1 MANPVFFSEVVFD
14 ANTVLTVGTFDG
26 VHKGHQALIQKL
38 VEVAREK
45 QARSVVVT
53 FDPHPREV
61 INAGTNEVK
70 LLTTLRERAKDLSD
84 LCVDMMIVIPFTRD
98 FSLLTSNEFIED
110 ILIKKIGVSG
120 FIIGYDHQFGRNRE
134 GTITSV
140 NNMSSKYGFDVYVI
154 EAQEIGDST
163 ISSTLIRKTLENS
176 GEVDLVRNYLGRD
189 YELSG
194 LVIHGDK
201 RGRTIGFPTANLRL
215 TDSRKVV
222 PKNGV
227 YAVQVEIE
235 KDSNSYFGMM
245 NIGYRPTFNDEK
257 KRSIEVHI
265 FDFNADIYGKIVSV
279 KFIKRIRDEKSFK
292 GKDELV
298 QQLNLDRES
307 CLKLNK

>member
-1 MANPVFFSEVVFD
+1 MANPVFLSEVD
-14 ANTVLTVGTFDG
+14 YNENTVLTVGTFDG
-26 VHKGHQALIQKL
+26 VHTGHRALIHKL
-38 VEVAREK
+38 IEVAKEK
-45 QARSVVVT
+45 NARSVVVT

-70 LLTTLRERAKDLSD
+70 LITTLNERAKVLNE
-84 LCVDMMIVIPFTRD
+84 LGVDVMIVIPFTRD
-98 FSLLTSNEFIED
+98 FSLMTSNEFIEE

-134 GTITSV
+134 GTISSV
-140 NNMSSKYGFDVYVI
+140 EKMSVKYGFEVHVI
-154 EAQEIGDST
+154 QAQEIGDST
-163 ISSTLIRKTLENS
+163 VSSTLIRKTLENS
-176 GEVDLVRNYLGRD
+176 GEVDMVRSYLGRN

-194 LVIHGDK
+194 LVVHGDK
-201 RGRTIGFPTANLRL
+201 RGRTIGFPTANLSL

-227 YAVQVEIE
+227 YAVKVEIE
-235 KDSNSYFGMM
+235 KDTKQYYGMM
-245 NIGYRPTFNDEK
+245 NIGYRPTFSDSK
-257 KRSIEVHI
+257 QRSIEVHI
-265 FDFNADIYGKIVSV
+265 FDFNDDIYGKIVSV
-279 KFIKRIRDEKSFK
+279 KFIKRIRDEQSFN

>member
-1 MANPVFFSEVVFD
+1 MANPVFLSEVVYD
-14 ANTVLTVGTFDG
+14 VNTVLTVGTFDG
-26 VHKGHQALIQKL
+26 VHKGHRALIQKL
-38 VEVAREK
+38 IEVAREK
-45 QARSVVVT
+45 HARSVVVT

-70 LLTTLRERAKDLSD
+70 LITTLKERAKVLNDLG
-84 LCVDMMIVIPFTRD
+84 VDMMIVIPFTRD

-110 ILIKKIGVSG
+110 ILIKKIGISG

-134 GTITSV
+134 GTISSV
-140 NNMSSKYGFDVYVI
+140 KSMSSKYGFDVHVI
-154 EAQEIGDST
+154 EALEIGEST

-176 GEVDLVRNYLGRD
+176 GEVDLVRDYLGRD

-201 RGRTIGFPTANLRL
+201 RGRTIGFPTANLSIN
-215 TDSRKVV
+215 DNRKVI

-235 KDSNSYFGMM
+235 KDSNSYYGMM
-245 NIGYRPTFNDEK
+245 NIGYRPTFTNDK
-257 KRSIEVHI
+257 KLSIEVHI
-265 FDFNADIYGKIVSV
+265 FDFDADIYGKILSV
-279 KFIKRIRDEKSFK
+279 KFTNRIRDEKSFN

-298 QQLNLDRES
+298 QQLIMDRES

>member
-1 MANPVFFSEVVFD
+1 MANPVFLSEVVYD
-14 ANTVLTVGTFDG
+14 VNTVLTVGTFDG
-26 VHKGHQALIQKL
+26 VHKGHRALIQKL
-38 VEVAREK
+38 TEVAREK
-45 QARSVVVT
+45 HARSVVVT

-70 LLTTLRERAKDLSD
+70 LITTLKERAKVLNDLG
-84 LCVDMMIVIPFTRD
+84 VDMMIVIPFTRD
-98 FSLLTSNEFIED
+98 FSLLTSNQFVED
-110 ILIKKIGVSG
+110 VLIKKIGVSG

-134 GTITSV
+134 GTISSV
-140 NNMSSKYGFDVYVI
+140 MSMSSKYGFDVHAI
-154 EAQEIGDST
+154 EAQEIGEST
-163 ISSTLIRKTLENS
+163 VSSTLIRKTLENS

-201 RGRTIGFPTANLRL
+201 RGRTIGFPTANLSL
-215 TDSRKVV
+215 TDTRKVV

-245 NIGYRPTFNDEK
+245 NIGYRPTFTNDK
-257 KRSIEVHI
+257 KLSIEVHI
-265 FDFNADIYGKIVSV
+265 FDFNADIYGKILSV
-279 KFIKRIRDEKSFK
+279 KFTKRIRDEKSFK

-298 QQLNLDRES
+298 RQLNLDRES

>member
-1 MANPVFFSEVVFD
+1 MANPVFLSEVVFD
-14 ANTVLTVGTFDG
+14 VNTVLTVGTFDG
-26 VHKGHQALIQKL
+26 VHEGHRALIQKL
-38 VEVAREK
+38 IEVAREK
-45 QARSVVVT
+45 HARSVVVT

-70 LLTTLRERAKDLSD
+70 LITTLKERAKVLNDLG
-84 LCVDMMIVIPFTRD
+84 VDMMIVIPFTRD

-110 ILIKKIGVSG
+110 ILIKKIGISG

-134 GTITSV
+134 GTISSV
-140 NNMSSKYGFDVYVI
+140 KSMSSKYGFDVHVI
-154 EAQEIGDST
+154 EALEIGEST

-176 GEVDLVRNYLGRD
+176 GEVDLVRDYLGRD

-201 RGRTIGFPTANLRL
+201 RGRTIGFPTANLSIN
-215 TDSRKVV
+215 DNRKVI

-235 KDSNSYFGMM
+235 KDSNSYYGMM
-245 NIGYRPTFNDEK
+245 NIGYRPTFTNDK
-257 KRSIEVHI
+257 KLSIEVHI
-265 FDFNADIYGKIVSV
+265 FDFDADIYGKILSV
-279 KFIKRIRDEKSFK
+279 KFTNRIRDEKSFN

-298 QQLNLDRES
+298 QQLIMDRES